1 MCQLSPKPSAEAH
14 GAAQLWEL
22 QIVPS
27 PGLGWCTEGERH
39 RREAVPGA
47 APCMDRGEYSHILLG
62 HL

>member
-47 APCMDRGEYSHILLG
+47 AP
-62 HL
+62 